1 MHSDHRELTV
11 AAAQIAAELH
21 HAEVSARQ
29 LTLSAKNAA
38 AIVLRAGSR
47 AAGLKVIASFYDEVA
62 VKTIRLARSINQT
75 AVRLSAVTVSEW
87 RTSNALERLAK
98 ARVKAEGVT
107 HEAALPGLQSQVEKR
122 LDAIGGQ
129 FSVHVRQLSSDLQ
142 EIQSYTRAIDVVAV
156 TSRIEAQRAG
166 EFRGGLMNMA
176 DTIQD
181 QTRQIKHHVARS
193 ISMLDN
199 ATATGRADGQ

>member
-11 AAAQIAAELH
+11 AAARIAAELH

-62 VKTIRLARSINQT
+62 IKTIRLARSINQT
-75 AVRLSAVTVSEW
+75 AIRLSAVTVSEW
-87 RTSNALERLAK
+87 RTSNALERLEK
-98 ARVKAEGVT
+98 ARARADDAA
-107 HEAALPGLQSQVEKR
+107 HADALPALQSQVAAR
-122 LDAIGGQ
+122 LVGIGGQ
-129 FSVHVRQLSSDLQ
+129 FGTHVRQLSSDLQ

-193 ISMLDN
+193 ISLLDH
-199 ATATGRADGQ
+199 ATSAGRADGQ

>member
-1 MHSDHRELTV
+1 MHSEHRELTV

-62 VKTIRLARSINQT
+62 VKTIRLARGINQT
-75 AVRLSAVTVSEW
+75 AIRLSAVTVSEW
-87 RTSNALERLAK
+87 RTSNALERLVTASHK
-98 ARVKAEGVT
+98 ASGAI
-107 HEAALPGLQSQVEKR
+107 HEASLPGMMDLVQQR
-122 LDAIGGQ
+122 MNGIGAR
-129 FSVHVRQLSSDLQ
+129 FSMHVRQLSADLQ

-181 QTRQIKHHVARS
+181 QTRQIKVHVARS

-199 ATATGRADGQ
+199 ATASGFMAG